1 MAHHAGPKGILFDI
15 PVAVERIC
23 VGVDERRLER
33 RLPERPRAPP
43 TLVATLGVPLRHGLY
58 ESSGGIVLVWRD
70 QEMNMVRH
78 QDVRMQT
85 ARCLGKMFLQQS
97 EVERAVAIIGE
108 AGASIHAA
116 VYDVKRMTGKYESRL
131 ARHVP
136 TTRVLGPG
144 RQPVLTK

>member
-1 MAHHAGPKGILFDI
+1 
-15 PVAVERIC
+15 
-23 VGVDERRLER
+23 
-33 RLPERPRAPP
+33 
-43 TLVATLGVPLRHGLY
+43 
-58 ESSGGIVLVWRD
+58 
-70 QEMNMVRH
+70 MVRH

-144 RQPVLTK
+144 RQPMLKK